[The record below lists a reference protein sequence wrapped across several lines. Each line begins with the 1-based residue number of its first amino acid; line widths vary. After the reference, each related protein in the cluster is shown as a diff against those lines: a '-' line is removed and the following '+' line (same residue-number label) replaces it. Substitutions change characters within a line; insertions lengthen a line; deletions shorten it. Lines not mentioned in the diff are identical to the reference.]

1 MAENTQN
8 DRRNKADDGRKVPYL
23 GSSTPKRPQR
33 GIETLVLCRQNV
45 RRRGRQVSAPI
56 STNSG
61 GM

>member
-8 DRRNKADDGRKVPYL
+8 DRRNKADDGRKMPYL
-23 GSSTPKRPQR
+23 RSGTPKGPQR